1 MNKIVDFNGIGYVAA
16 TFPVD
21 ATTQAYLKA
30 NHLKAS
36 TGNVDINGK
45 NLAVKLNEDGTVGF
59 GASAPTGADAL
70 LGIIMTYEMDGF
82 AGVQIKGGIDKVPTA
97 EKITAGRKQLAV
109 NNKGEVK
116 ALASAVSSSA
126 LTAGGT
132 EVSVVKPSDTNDL
145 FASIIL

>member
-59 GASAPTGADAL
+59 GNGTPTGADAL
-70 LGIIMTYEMDGF
+70 IGIIMTYEMDGF
-82 AGVQIKGGIDKVPTA
+82 AGVQIKGGVDKVPTV
-97 EKITAGRKQLAV
+97 EKITTGRKQLVV
-109 NNKGEVK
+109 NNKGEIKV
-116 ALASAVSSSA
+116 LASTASA
-126 LTAGGT
+126 AGGT